1 MHLACREIISK
12 KHFILFFSPSY
23 FFFLFATFA
32 VFSAFETQVS
42 YLCFIGGEGEK
53 HTHTHPVLQI
63 WLAIV
68 VKGVLPRAVLSA
80 HEVVV
85 LQCRK
90 NYLFSFLGMS
100 YPNWPEES
108 PVPLTRCD
116 GPMSVFS
123 RYANDSVYANWMV
136 SPSAA
141 KFMDKFDS

>member
-1 MHLACREIISK
+1 MRY
-12 KHFILFFSPSY
+12 ILFFIKTALY
-23 FFFLFATFA
+23 LFRVFA
-32 VFSAFETQVS
+32 FSFVLWGFETQ
-42 YLCFIGGEGEK
+42 FISIDWGQK
-53 HTHTHPVLQI
+53 PVV
-63 WLAIV
+63 WLKV
-68 VKGVLPRAVLSA
+68 LNGVLPRALLSA
-80 HEVVV
+80 HEVMV

-108 PVPLTRCD
+108 PVPLTRFD
-116 GPMSVFS
+116 GTNSVFS

>member
-1 MHLACREIISK
+1 M
-12 KHFILFFSPSY
+12 LFG
-23 FFFLFATFA
+23 
-32 VFSAFETQVS
+32 AFETQVT
-42 YLCFIGGEGEK
+42 YLCFLVGERET
-53 HTHTHPVLQI
+53 HTHTHTVLQI